1 MEHLNPCATLYFGVI
16 PLSNP
21 FGNRSLISLN
31 QKTIH
36 IYLWFFCLKNSRWNT
51 TESQNHCFLCNQ
63 LKIIISSIEFLCCWL
78 CQYGLFLLLFQV
90 QNVDLLHSLYL
101 YEILVDVPNKPK
113 MIGLNDDYIKSQ
125 CVEAIISQQFD
136 VGFVQKFR
144 QQTFH
149 GHF

>member
-1 MEHLNPCATLYFGVI
+1 MEHLNPCATLCFGVI

-63 LKIIISSIEFLCCWL
+63 LKIIISSIEFL
-78 CQYGLFLLLFQV
+78 
-90 QNVDLLHSLYL
+90 HSLYL

-125 CVEAIISQQFD
+125 CVEAIIS
-136 VGFVQKFR
+136 
-144 QQTFH
+144 
-149 GHF
+149 